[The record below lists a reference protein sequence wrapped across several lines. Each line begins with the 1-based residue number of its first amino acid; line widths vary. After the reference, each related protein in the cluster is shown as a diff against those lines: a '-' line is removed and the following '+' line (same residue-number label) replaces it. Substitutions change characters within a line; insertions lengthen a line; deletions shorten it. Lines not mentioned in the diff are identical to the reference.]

1 MLETNAQIAGR
12 LDEVARLLEAQGA
25 NRFRVEAY
33 RRGAVTLRNL
43 SRSVIDI
50 IKTSGIDALEEIP
63 TIGPTLAR
71 AIYHIATTGTLPML
85 DRIRGQS
92 DPVTLIAT
100 VPGIGH
106 YFAKKIHHDLG
117 IDSLEDLEAAAYD
130 GRLRNIEGMGEKRLA
145 GIRDSLATRLGR
157 VRKSS
162 MNLEQSRPS
171 VEVILSI
178 DREYRTKAE
187 KGLLTT
193 IAPRRFNPQRVA
205 WLPILHSSR
214 GAWHFTALF
223 SNTPRAHQMNKT
235 HDWLVVY
242 YDNENHEG
250 QATIVT
256 AYKGKLMGK
265 RVVRGR
271 ENECEAYY
279 DEQQRINLPTLE
291 YASNR

>member
-1 MLETNAQIAGR
+1 MLEANSQIAGR
-12 LDEVARLLEAQGA
+12 LDEVARLLETQGA

-43 SRSVIDI
+43 SRSITEI
-50 IKTSGIDALEEIP
+50 IKTEGIEGLEELP

-85 DRIRGQS
+85 DRIRGKS

-100 VPGIGH
+100 VPGIGR
-106 YFAKKIHHDLG
+106 YLSTKIHHDLG

-130 GRLRNIEGMGEKRLA
+130 GRLRNIEAIGEKRLA

-157 VRKSS
+157 IRRSS
-162 MNLEQSRPS
+162 VNVEESRPS
-171 VEVILSI
+171 IAAILSI
-178 DREYRTKAE
+178 DHEYRTKA
-187 KGLLTT
+187 KNGLLTK
-193 IAPRRFNPQRVA
+193 IAPRRFNPEGIA

-214 GAWHFTALF
+214 GPWHFTALF

-242 YDNENHEG
+242 YDNDNHEG
-250 QATIVT
+250 QATVVT
-256 AYKGKLMGK
+256 AYKGELTGK
-265 RVVRGR
+265 RIVRGR

-279 DEQQRINLPTLE
+279 EQQKFNLPTLE
-291 YASNR
+291 YALHS